1 MASRKRGSSS
11 KQELNNERKNENKA
25 LKLENEML
33 RLKNK
38 LLSERKKNL
47 LCSTC
52 REREKQE
59 KIIEQ
64 VLKVMGQLKTEYEN
78 LPSSGPKNSQ

>member
-1 MASRKRGSSS
+1 SERR
-11 KQELNNERKNENKA
+11 NEIEA

-33 RLKNK
+33 RLENK

-64 VLKVMGQLKTEYEN
+64 VLKEIDQVKTEYEK
-78 LPSSGPKNSQ
+78 LPSSGPRNSQ